1 MSINIQSLYSE
12 GWSIDK
18 VKLKFILPTLQY
30 ADNISFALS
39 IDTRVVQDWVT
50 NAIKQ
55 CHFNYNI
62 QVGKNSF
69 YVGLGSNGPKGSFQ
83 EKQKVLILE
92 YNPNKVNPFKEF
104 SIFHNLLYIPIHR
117 RELMY
122 FDLAYDMYL
131 NINDISYVK
140 RRSNEYECLI
150 SHNTLET
157 IYLRSMGKNGSV
169 RIYDKT
175 LEQNGGINEDV
186 DFETGEVK
194 TVRNDFYG
202 DLTRY
207 EIRIKP
213 GKDNNLNLLRMTPF
227 TFNELCKLHNLS
239 LKIPSDDDVII
250 NLIKSF
256 NTKTSQLLM
265 LIHLGHS
272 DLLSKQSIKKYRD
285 LYYSLKEKALNN
297 SYISTNSFDNFNNEK
312 AFKCLCKYLESIQ
325 LDKNYDE
332 FVFEI

>member
-1 MSINIQSLYSE
+1 MAINIQSLYKE

-18 VKLKFILPTLQY
+18 VKLKFILPTLQF
-30 ADNISFALS
+30 ANNISYALS
-39 IDTRVVQDWVT
+39 IDTRVVSDWVT

-62 QVGKNSF
+62 QIGKNSF
-69 YVGLGSNGPKGSFQ
+69 YVGLGSNSPRGDFQ
-83 EKQKVLILE
+83 EKQKVLIIE
-92 YNPNKVNPFKEF
+92 YNPNKVNPFKEIH
-104 SIFHNLLYIPIHR
+104 IFRNLLYIPIHR

-150 SHNTLET
+150 SHNSLET

-175 LEQNGGINEDV
+175 LEQNGGVDEDI
-186 DFETGEVK
+186 DLETGEFK
-194 TVRNDFYG
+194 TVRNDYYG

-213 GKDNNLNLLRMTPF
+213 GKDHNLNLLGMVPF
-227 TFNELCKLHNLS
+227 SFDEIFKLHKLS
-239 LKIPSDDDVII
+239 LKIPSDDEKII

-256 NTKTSQLLM
+256 NIRTAQMLM

-272 DLLSKQSIKKYRD
+272 DLISKQSIKKYRD
-285 LYYSLKEKALNN
+285 LYYKLKQDALNG
-297 SYISTNSFDNFNNEK
+297 SFLSTNSFDDFNNKK
-312 AFKCLCKYLESIQ
+312 AFECLCNYLKTIQ
-325 LDKNYDE
+325 LNKNYDE
-332 FVFEI
+332 FVFEP

>member
-1 MSINIQSLYSE
+1 MAINIQTLYSE

-39 IDTRVVQDWVT
+39 IDTRVIQDWVT

-69 YVGLGSNGPKGSFQ
+69 YVGLGSNSPKGSFQ

-150 SHNTLET
+150 SHKSLET

-169 RIYDKT
+169 RIYNKT

-213 GKDNNLNLLRMTPF
+213 GKDHNLNLLRMTPF
-227 TFNELCKLHNLS
+227 TFDELCKLHDLS
-239 LKIPSDDDVII
+239 LKISCNQKII
-250 NLIKSF
+250 NILNSYKPNDFKNLYMCHIGRYD
-256 NTKTSQLLM
+256 M
-265 LIHLGHS
+265 LS
-272 DLLSKQSIKKYRD
+272 VNSKKKYID
-285 LYYSLKEKALNN
+285 LYNDIKLN
-297 SYISTNSFDNFNNEK
+297 ISSSSPLIRSFDNFNNEK
-312 AFKCLCKYLESIQ
+312 AFKCLCKYLKSIQ